1 MKLDNEKEACEAW
14 YAYLLESLEYKALC
28 NWFRK
33 KQEDPNLP
41 WPRKKQPSAGLKLTY
56 DYFGDV
62 FQKTFQDWWE
72 LKQVNFSPIGV
83 LEYSKQQASHEF
95 DASIKDFMNSH
106 DGRKPDLDELK
117 AKFIERLFSHLP
129 GSFLLRVHLDPRLKT
144 EDLKAQFSNLLIGKR
159 ELFENWEESL
169 GKGWNP
175 QGDRISHPKKLKRY
189 LVVYRLDAMGVK
201 FEDIKA
207 IINETDPEALR
218 EYLIETIRLKKSGI
232 KFEEEDV
239 EDIASRL
246 ELHSD
251 KGPYGNPQPTDL
263 KYAEAILK
271 NLTAGKFP
279 GQYADIKPKKSKNKA
294 KK

>member
-1 MKLDNEKEACEAW
+1 MKQDNEKEAYEAW

-28 NWFRK
+28 EWFRK
-33 KQEDPNLP
+33 KQKDPKLQ
-41 WPRKKQPSAGLKLTY
+41 WPKGKEPSMGLRLMY
-56 DYFGDV
+56 DFFGDV
-62 FQKTFQDWWE
+62 FKRGFQDWWKS
-72 LKQVNFSPIGV
+72 KQVHFSPIGV
-83 LEYSKQQASHEF
+83 IEYRKQQASHEF
-95 DASIKDFMNSH
+95 DAAIKYFMNSH

-117 AKFIERLFSHLP
+117 AFFIERVFAHLP
-129 GSFLLRVHLDPRLKT
+129 GSFILRVHLDPRLKT

-159 ELFENWEESL
+159 ELFEDWEESL

-175 QGDRISHPKKLKRY
+175 QGERIAHPKKLKRY

-218 EYLIETIRLKKSGI
+218 EYLMETKRLKKSGI
-232 KFEEEDV
+232 KFKKKDI
-239 EDIASRL
+239 EDIASIL

-263 KYAEAILK
+263 KYVEAILK
-271 NLTAGKFP
+271 NLAAGKFP
-279 GQYADIKPKKSKNKA
+279 GKYAAIKSKNKA